1 MEKLRVLVL
10 DANRHNTN
18 DTHYNGIYFQFSRAI
33 TDRANKL
40 LDMLAA
46 DRDNKMLGDY
56 FRTLAEQVWY
66 MNHDPKL
73 CDPQNGALI
82 PFDAQWQQYEN
93 IVGTN

>member
-1 MEKLRVLVL
+1 
-10 DANRHNTN
+10 
-18 DTHYNGIYFQFSRAI
+18 
-33 TDRANKL
+33 
-40 LDMLAA
+40 
-46 DRDNKMLGDY
+46 
-56 FRTLAEQVWY
+56 